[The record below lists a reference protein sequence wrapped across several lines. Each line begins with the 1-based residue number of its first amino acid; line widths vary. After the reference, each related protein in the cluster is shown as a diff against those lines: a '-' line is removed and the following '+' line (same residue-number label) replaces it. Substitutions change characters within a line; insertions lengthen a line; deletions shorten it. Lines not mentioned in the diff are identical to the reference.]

1 MGSWPL
7 HLRKTGDL
15 QSGFSAISTSGNGET
30 PKCDPYWHNC
40 PAFPLAR
47 PVVFFKVLRYYT
59 YLEDV

>member
-15 QSGFSAISTSGNGET
+15 QSGFSAISTGGNDET
-30 PKCDPYWHNC
+30 LKCDPDWHNSQ
-40 PAFPLAR
+40 AFAGTR
-47 PVVFFKVLRYYT
+47 PVVFFKVLRYYA